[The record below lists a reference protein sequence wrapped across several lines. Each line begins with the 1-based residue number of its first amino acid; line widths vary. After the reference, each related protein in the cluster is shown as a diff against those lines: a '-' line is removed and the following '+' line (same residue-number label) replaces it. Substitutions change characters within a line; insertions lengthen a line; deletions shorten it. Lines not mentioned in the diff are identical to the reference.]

1 MKLHQPCHFPSS
13 VLSAREQ
20 AKRQESFHVSFK
32 SFLSHVLSI
41 WTSFCSSVWS
51 TSAVLCPTLSF
62 VFHSGHG
69 CVDVCR
75 WSAGDWSTLVV
86 GSLFS
91 HLSLLFPLN
100 WFILLLSLKKKNRNY
115 ILNLS
120 SVKCWRTSCAC
131 LNTGE
136 TGWQW
141 SYWNVS
147 RGYRKKKFEFLCFFK
162 LSLFFFFFFS
172 SSVFVSFSF
181 VSFSPGL
188 FYLLYF
194 LAGSSFF
201 SQMSRRSLA
210 PPLFDRTDPASKTA
224 GHIFL
229 LFTRIFFFQ
238 LELKL
243 KCKIRTLDLW
253 FYQSCIILW
262 PVGVT
267 SGRVSC
273 FTVHFAPK

>member
-1 MKLHQPCHFPSS
+1 MSNS
-13 VLSAREQ
+13 VLCLSQRPWLCWCLSLVC
-20 AKRQESFHVSFK
+20 RWLVHPGCW
-32 SFLSHVLSI
+32 FLV
-41 WTSFCSSVWS
+41 
-51 TSAVLCPTLSF
+51 LSF
-62 VFHSGHG
+62 VFVVS
-69 CVDVCR
+69 
-75 WSAGDWSTLVV
+75 SELIYPFTL
-86 GSLFS
+86 F
-91 HLSLLFPLN
+91 
-100 WFILLLSLKKKNRNY
+100 KEKKNRNY

-162 LSLFFFFFFS
+162 LSLFFFFS
-172 SSVFVSFSF
+172 SSVFISFYF